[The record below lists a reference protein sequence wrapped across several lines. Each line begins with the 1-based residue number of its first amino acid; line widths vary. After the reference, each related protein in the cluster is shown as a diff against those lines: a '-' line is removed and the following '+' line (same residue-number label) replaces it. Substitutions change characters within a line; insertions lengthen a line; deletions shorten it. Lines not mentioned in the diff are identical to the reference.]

1 MKAIVLQEP
10 GRFALE
16 ELPVPRAEDG
26 HVVVRVRAVGI
37 CGSDLHAYNGAQPF
51 FEYPQVPGHEICGIV
66 HELPGRAGDLQP
78 GDHVVIDPTI
88 PCGRCYACG
97 IGRYNCCPNLRVI
110 GVHTSGGLAEFVS
123 VPQQNVYS
131 LPHDIPFEV
140 GALVEPLAVGVQAN
154 ERGRISEG
162 ETVVIIGA
170 GMIGL
175 AVLMVA
181 RARGART
188 LIADMRAARLEKAV
202 QIRADAVVD
211 VREADLA
218 DEVRDF
224 TGGEGANVVVEA
236 VGSVETVRSALD
248 LVSPG
253 GRIVILGLCP
263 DSVPLPVTLLVRK
276 ETELIAS
283 RLNAGRFPDV
293 IGMLIDG
300 RLAPAPVITHRVS
313 LEEVDPTFRMLSAP
327 DSSAVKAIVEL

>member
-1 MKAIVLQEP
+1 MKAIVLKAP
-10 GRFALE
+10 GQLALE
-16 ELPVPRAEDG
+16 ELPVPRAEEG

-37 CGSDLHAYNGAQPF
+37 CGSDLHAYNGTQPF
-51 FEYPQVPGHEICGIV
+51 FEYPQVPGHEICGVV
-66 HELPGRAGDLQP
+66 HELPGRVGDLQP

-88 PCGRCYACG
+88 PCGKCYACR

-110 GVHTSGGLAEFVS
+110 GVHTTGGLAEFIS
-123 VPQQNVYS
+123 VPSQNLYS

-154 ERGRISEG
+154 ERGRISNAD
-162 ETVVIIGA
+162 TVVVIGA

-188 LIADMRAARLEKAV
+188 LIADMRAPRLEKAV
-202 QIRADAVVD
+202 QVGADAVVD
-211 VREADLA
+211 VSQADIA
-218 DEVRDF
+218 GAVRDF

-236 VGSVETVRSALD
+236 VGSVDTVRLALD
-248 LVSPG
+248 LVSPA

-263 DSVPLPVTLLVRK
+263 DSVPLPVTILIRK
-276 ETELIAS
+276 ETEIIAS

-293 IGMLIDG
+293 ISMLIDG
-300 RLAPAPVITHRVS
+300 RLAPSSVITHQTS
-313 LEEVDPTFRMLSAP
+313 LEDVDAAFRMLSTP
-327 DSSAVKAIVEL
+327 DSAAVKAIVEL